1 MSALLHE
8 VAVPVDANMGVS
20 RQDEQL
26 LGNAEVTVSG
36 SALVGR

>member
-8 VAVPVDANMGVS
+8 IAVLVYANMEVS
-20 RQDEQL
+20 CQDEQL